1 MSLDYTKAL
10 TAALEGGYEVLA
22 GELGSDSAMAEDVVQ
37 TYLADHSLTKLTG
50 GLDETTVDRL
60 RTALAD
66 AYQAGGDY
74 DALVK
79 AVQDEYAGFNDV
91 RAGMIAQTELN
102 SAYNAGR
109 KQLGIDLGFNE
120 KSWSTD
126 GPAPCPECVGNAL
139 EGWVGME
146 ELFSSGDDAPTA
158 HPGCYC
164 SLDVRYNP
172 RADAVS

>member
-1 MSLDYTKAL
+1 M
-10 TAALEGGYEVLA
+10 
-22 GELGSDSAMAEDVVQ
+22 VQ
-37 TYLADHSLTKLTG
+37 
-50 GLDETTVDRL
+50 
-60 RTALAD
+60 
-66 AYQAGGDY
+66 
-74 DALVK
+74 LVK

-91 RAGMIAQTELN
+91 RAGLIAQTELN

-146 ELFSSGDDAPTA
+146 EPFSSGDDAPTA

-164 SLDVRYNP
+164 SLDVRFNP
-172 RADAVS
+172 HAVEPDVQGKAA